1 MPRPGWC
8 VHDHDGAHGCEG
20 TGNDAVYLSGQLQ
33 NGLQRSG
40 LAWLETSSDRS
51 RVDNSGDA
59 CPCITPVTRTPTY
72 LCASLWSSRE
82 RPRIAL
88 DVEGLGRVGVGHRCD
103 TRCRRAWDSRGS

>member
-40 LAWLETSSDRS
+40 LA
-51 RVDNSGDA
+51 
-59 CPCITPVTRTPTY
+59 
-72 LCASLWSSRE
+72 
-82 RPRIAL
+82 
-88 DVEGLGRVGVGHRCD
+88 
-103 TRCRRAWDSRGS
+103 